1 MVFNEDWTADVAYR
15 KHKYRIKSVEL
26 AERSGYS
33 VAYLATV
40 LNGNKKLSDKAAE
53 NTKERILKALDELET
68 ERKKEAEKDD
78 HNE

>member
-15 KHKYRIKSVEL
+15 KHKYRITSVEL